1 MRTTLRSHYPRPESM
16 ARRYRPIDWAVFFEH
31 VSRSLLAV
39 FWMFLPDL
47 VFLAA

>member
-1 MRTTLRSHYPRPESM
+1 M